1 MLFLKEERR
10 LSVAE
15 QNCLKRSRSFSENK
29 HCSWIIILQK
39 YICKKTVS
47 QEEVLTDSAPYIYI
61 YIYIYRSSSSLEF
74 SELIVMF
81 MTPV

>member
-29 HCSWIIILQK
+29 HCSWIIIILQK

-47 QEEVLTDSAPYIYI
+47 QEEVLTDSAPYIY
-61 YIYIYRSSSSLEF
+61 RSSSSLEF